1 MDRKY
6 VIKNT
11 QKREEFL
18 PFHRYSFDEE
28 EKKAILEVL
37 DSGWITT
44 GPRTKKFEEDFASY
58 IGCKHAIALNSCTA
72 GLHLSLVAN
81 NIGPG
86 DQVLVPAMTFAAT
99 ANVVEHTGA
108 TPVIVDIDPDT
119 LNIDVNILEEKITP
133 ATKAVIPVHMTG
145 QPCDMDKIH
154 YLAAKYNLVV
164 IEDAAHATE
173 SWYKGRKI
181 GNLSQLTAFSFYATK
196 NITTAEGGMLTTNDD
211 ALAEKIRVLSLHGM
225 SKDAWKRYSNEG
237 YKHYDIKYP
246 GFKYNM
252 TDMQA
257 CLGIVQLKKINSFL
271 EKRNSHKLLYDSLLK
286 DIPEIK
292 LIREIPDIVHARHL
306 YIIQLDLPPDTI
318 DRDQFMNSLIRENI
332 GLSVNFIALHLHSYY
347 RDKYNLKR
355 EDFPFASR
363 ASDTIISLP
372 FYPKLKEEDI
382 IYVCAKIKEL
392 VENIKTN

>member
-1 MDRKY
+1 
-6 VIKNT
+6 
-11 QKREEFL
+11 
-18 PFHRYSFDEE
+18 
-28 EKKAILEVL
+28 
-37 DSGWITT
+37 
-44 GPRTKKFEEDFASY
+44 
-58 IGCKHAIALNSCTA
+58 
-72 GLHLSLVAN
+72 
-81 NIGPG
+81 
-86 DQVLVPAMTFAAT
+86 MTFAAT